1 MHDSKSVKKSLKIPD
16 LDPAYCL
23 VAFTVFELTK
33 ERMETSE
40 QLPVTP
46 LCFPKKLHVKL
57 RLGELGNRLVKF
69 EMDSEATCNIISQKT
84 LEDCPDN
91 IALTNVNR
99 ILSMFSQTVLTPIGH
114 CTTDQR
120 QEWKKISGTF
130 HVSRR

>member
-1 MHDSKSVKKSLKIPD
+1 M
-16 LDPAYCL
+16 
-23 VAFTVFELTK
+23 FELTK
-33 ERMETSE
+33 ERMKTSE
-40 QLPVTP
+40 QSPVTL

-69 EMDSEATCNIISQKT
+69 EMDSEATCNVIPQKT

-99 ILSMFSQTVLTPIGH
+99 ILSMFSKTVLTPIGH

-120 QEWKKISGTF
+120 QEWKGTF